1 MSKKPTSLFGSFSTN
16 HLSPEFETALRTHA
30 RLIRVPKKTTLF
42 AVGAMPEGMYCV
54 ESGIMRLSV
63 TASNGREAVLS
74 VLSPGRWF
82 GEASLLGEDPHG
94 HDARAVI
101 DSEVL
106 VVHSAAVYEI
116 LDDRPD
122 FLLELTRMVCRRYKE
137 TLQRIDATILLPL
150 PVRLAKRLL
159 EVFKAQHP
167 NYTGTGLALLRLSQE
182 DLSHMLGVSRQS
194 INKLLKDWEA
204 RGIVSVQYGR
214 ITLLDHDAL
223 ESLV

>member
-1 MSKKPTSLFGSFSTN
+1 MTRKADSLFGRSNNS
-16 HLSPEFETALRTHA
+16 HLSAEFEKALRGHA
-30 RLIRVPKKTTLF
+30 RLIRVPKKSTLF
-42 AVGAMPEGMYCV
+42 AFGARPEGLYCV

-82 GEASLLGEDPHG
+82 GEASLLGEEPHA
-94 HDARAVI
+94 HDARAVV
-101 DSEVL
+101 DSEVII
-106 VVHSAAVYEI
+106 VPAAAVHEV
-116 LDDRPD
+116 LDHRPD

-159 EVFKAQHP
+159 QVCKVQHP
-167 NYTGTGLALLRLSQE
+167 HYTGTGEALLRLSQE
-182 DLSHMLGVSRQS
+182 DLSQMLGVSRQS

-204 RGIVSVQYGR
+204 RGIVEVQYGK

-223 ESLV
+223 QSLV

>member
-1 MSKKPTSLFGSFSTN
+1 MEKNARSLFGNSKAS
-16 HLSPEFETALRTHA
+16 HLSPEFEKALRAHG
-30 RLIRVPKKTTLF
+30 RLIRVPKKSTLF
-42 AVGAMPEGMYCV
+42 TFGAKPEGMYCV

-82 GEASLLGEDPHG
+82 GEASLLGEEPHV
-94 HDARAVI
+94 HDARAVV
-101 DSEVL
+101 DSEVII
-106 VVHSAAVYEI
+106 VPATAVHDVLEN
-116 LDDRPD
+116 RPD
-122 FLLELTRMVCRRYKE
+122 FLVELTRMVCRRYKE

-159 EVFKAQHP
+159 EIRKAQHP
-167 NYTGTGLALLRLSQE
+167 HSPGTDGALLRLSQE
-182 DLSHMLGVSRQS
+182 DLSQMLGVSRQS

-204 RGIVSVQYGR
+204 RGIVAVQYGK
-214 ITLLDHDAL
+214 ITLLDGDAL

>member
-1 MSKKPTSLFGSFSTN
+1 
-16 HLSPEFETALRTHA
+16 
-30 RLIRVPKKTTLF
+30 
-42 AVGAMPEGMYCV
+42 
-54 ESGIMRLSV
+54 MRLSV

-82 GEASLLGEDPHG
+82 GEASLLGEEPHG
-94 HDARAVI
+94 HDARAVV
-101 DSEVL
+101 DSEVIM
-106 VVHSAAVYEI
+106 VPAVAVHEV
-116 LDDRPD
+116 LDNRPD

-159 EVFKAQHP
+159 EVCKAQHP
-167 NYTGTGLALLRLSQE
+167 NYTGTGSALLRLSQE
-182 DLSHMLGVSRQS
+182 DLSQMLGVSRQS

-204 RGIVSVQYGR
+204 RGIVGIQYGK

-223 ESLV
+223 ESLI